1 MLPSACLGYGFRWSY
16 QNPDAARKTEN
27 VKKKRK
33 KERQCVAGLFQLIS
47 LHNKAHKN

>member
-27 VKKKRK
+27 VKKKK
-33 KERQCVAGLFQLIS
+33 KERKTVCSRVIPI
-47 LHNKAHKN
+47 NITT